1 MTSKVTFTASDG
13 SVEEYYCL
21 EQTRIGEVTYL
32 LVTDSEEGDGEAW
45 IFKDL
50 SAPEDTEARYAPVED
65 DEELDAVFGVFTQ
78 MLEDDIDLE
87 K

>member
-13 SVEEYYCL
+13 SGEEYYCL
-21 EQTRIGEVTYL
+21 EQTRIGEITYL
-32 LVTDSEEGDGEAW
+32 LVTDTGDGDGEAW
-45 IFKDL
+45 IFKDI
-50 SAPEDTEARYAPVED
+50 SDPEDTEARYVPVED
-65 DEELDAVFGVFTQ
+65 DDELDAVFGVFSQ